1 MEVEWGTVLVS
12 AAITVVTGVVAFVFA
27 TRIAKDQSD
36 RETMRAIY
44 RRLHAHFGA
53 LGSAIYSHWP
63 QSWNDFPLKAGH
75 YEPPVRA
82 MKSDGEI
89 ALLPENFA
97 KRLEILE
104 ERVLKAGVVYR
115 NWVQEAY
122 LPAAQQLVRNRT
134 IDRTAAISRRS
145 HSPLHLAH
153 LPMLSAQELLEQC
166 NLIER
171 DGLGL
176 DLATLSERGDTFH
189 IYVYPELIVDGGTIR
204 QLLVDLGN
212 LARTDTQGEA
222 AVAALEREERAIAAE
237 LKILARRVRD
247 PHPIWHSVVDALQDL
262 RPSAS

>member
-12 AAITVVTGVVAFVFA
+12 AAITVATGVVAFVFA
-27 TRIAKDQSD
+27 TRVAKDQSD

-53 LGSAIYSHWP
+53 LGSAINSHWP
-63 QSWNDFPLKAGH
+63 RSWNDFPLKAGH

-82 MKSDGEI
+82 MKLDGEI
-89 ALLPENFA
+89 ALLPEKFS

-104 ERVLKAGVVYR
+104 ERVLKAGSVYR

-134 IDRTAAISRRS
+134 VGRNGPISMRPYS
-145 HSPLHLAH
+145 QLHLAH

-166 NLIER
+166 NRIER

-176 DLATLSERGDTFH
+176 GLETLVERGRSFL
-189 IYVYPELIVDGGTIR
+189 IYVYPELIIDGGTIR
-204 QLLVDLGN
+204 QLLFDLRN
-212 LARTDTQGEA
+212 LARTDREGEA
-222 AVAALEREERAIAAE
+222 AVAALELEEVAIAAE

-247 PHPIWHSVVDALQDL
+247 PHPIWRSVVDALQDL
-262 RPSAS
+262 RPSPG